1 MRAVGH
7 ALAAELLLA
16 GHVHLAPAR
25 TGGDDHGLGLEAGAV
40 LHLHFVQVFARHHA
54 GDALQ
59 VHHVDFVFLDVLLK
73 GCDQLGAFGV
83 FDRDEVLDRHRV
95 HDLAAEALGHHAG
108 ADTLARGIDRRRRAG
123 RATADDEHVERR
135 LLGQLLRV
143 ACGGA
148 GVDLGEDLAE
158 LEAALVE
165 LLAVQV
171 HRRHRHDLALLD
183 LLLEQCAVDHG
194 VADLRVEHRHQVERL
209 HHVRAVVAGQRDVGL
224 EVELDVEGLDLL
236 DHLGLDLGRVAAGL
250 QQGEDQRSELV
261 AHGQAGEA
269 HARLTAAR
277 ADREGGL
284 AFVVVATLDQGDQLR
299 LLGDVVQ
306 QLEQLLRLR
315 TIIQRRHD
323 LDRLRH
329 PLQVGFQLSLDVG
342 VQHDGHS
349 LSVLRPPLFTAVR
362 IRRSRR
368 VAGCGTCAPGPRWP
382 GGCAA
387 LP

>member
-1 MRAVGH
+1 MQ
-7 ALAAELLLA
+7 
-16 GHVHLAPAR
+16 
-25 TGGDDHGLGLEAGAV
+25 V
-40 LHLHFVQVFARHHA
+40 LARHHA

-59 VHHVDFVFLDVLLK
+59 VHDVDFVFLDVLLQA
-73 GCDQLGAFGV
+73 GDQLGAFGV
-83 FDRDEVLDRHRV
+83 LHRDEVLDRQRV

-108 ADTLARGIDRRRRAG
+108 ADALARGVDRRRRAG
-123 RATADDEHVERR
+123 RSAPHDEHVEGR
-135 LLGQLLRV
+135 LLGELPGV
-143 ACGGA
+143 ARRGA

-183 LLLEQCAVDHG
+183 FLLEQRAIDHG

-224 EVELDVEGLDLL
+224 EVQLDVEVPDLL

-250 QQGEDQRSELV
+250 QQGEDQGGELV
-261 AHGQAGEA
+261 AHGQACEA
-269 HARLTAAR
+269 HARLAAAR
-277 ADREGGL
+277 SDRERGL
-284 AFVVVATLDQGDQLR
+284 AFVVIATLDQGDQLR

-306 QLEQLLRLR
+306 QLEQFLRLR

-349 LSVLRPPLFTAVR
+349 PSVLRPPLFTAVR

-368 VAGCGTCAPGPRWP
+368 VAGCGACAPDHGGP
-382 GGCAA
+382 GKGAA
-387 LP
+387 VP